1 MRPMPK
7 PLALIPLLLGAVLPV
22 GGQELQP
29 REVPARNVAAFSFTS
44 PTMQQR
50 YDITVG
56 FPSGYDT
63 ASTRKY
69 PALVVTDGNQLFPLA
84 HSAARSL
91 EDAGAIAE
99 LFIISIGTPFE
110 EGDSAHT
117 RRRIYEFSPPNWAMT
132 DPFGV
137 MVKGLCGAYGTS
149 PERCAGG
156 ASRFLRF
163 IVGDVLPRVAAKY
176 PIDMSS
182 LGLFGLSAGGFFAS
196 WAIFQPES
204 PFRTYIISSPAMAY
218 GDDDVL
224 RQEARHAAGRKD
236 LAAAIYMASGS
247 LEMDDPMLE
256 GIGHI
261 VSGQIRLAA
270 ALRGRNYPSL
280 RLFSEIHQGLGHSDA
295 AGTTL
300 VRGMRLLYAK

>member
-1 MRPMPK
+1 MHRTPNA
-7 PLALIPLLLGAVLPV
+7 LALIALFLGAVLPA

-29 REVPARNVAAFSFTS
+29 RDVPSRDVAAFSFTS
-44 PTMQQR
+44 PTMRQR
-50 YDITVG
+50 YDVTVG

-69 PALVVTDGNQLFPLA
+69 PTLVVTDGNQMFPLA
-84 HSAARSL
+84 HSAAHSL
-91 EDAGAIAE
+91 EGAITE
-99 LFIISIGTPFE
+99 LFIISIAVPFE

-137 MVKGLCGAYGTS
+137 MLTGLCGAYGTA
-149 PERCAGG
+149 PDRCVGG
-156 ASRFLRF
+156 APSFLRL
-163 IVGDVLPRVAAKY
+163 IVGEVLPRVATKY
-176 PIDMSS
+176 PIDMSN

-204 PFRTYIISSPAMAY
+204 PFRTYIISSPAMSY
-218 GDDDVL
+218 GDNDVL
-224 RQEARHAAGRKD
+224 RQEARFAEGRKD
-236 LAAAIYMASGS
+236 MAVSIYMASGS

-280 RLFSEIHQGLGHSDA
+280 RLFSEIHPGLGHSDA

-300 VRGMRLLYAK
+300 VRGMRLLYAKQ